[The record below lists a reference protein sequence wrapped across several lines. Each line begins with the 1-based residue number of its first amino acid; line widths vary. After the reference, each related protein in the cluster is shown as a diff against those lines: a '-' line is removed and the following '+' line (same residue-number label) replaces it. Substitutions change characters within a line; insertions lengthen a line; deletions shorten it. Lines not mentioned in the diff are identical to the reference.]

1 MRHLPWIIAVRV
13 GAAIIVLAYP
23 VLQTQ
28 RQLWSV
34 ESELRKANEQAVE
47 FRSASAALEG
57 SRLSKDRTPCSQIG
71 SC

>member
-1 MRHLPWIIAVRV
+1 MRHLPWIIAVLV

-34 ESELRKANEQAVE
+34 ESELEELTSK
-47 FRSASAALEG
+47 RSNLG
-57 SRLSKDRTPCSQIG
+57 QRVRRLKR
-71 SC
+71 